1 MIAIVLMTPAQAQ
14 QATTLS
20 IDALAKTVI
29 ANNPE
34 RRFYMEQINLA
45 GIERD
50 ASNRLPDP
58 EMSVEFGERRTTDVV
73 TGAPTGSGPAYG
85 ISIMQPID
93 FAGRGALRQAIA
105 GHQIALARIGLAQ
118 FDSTLASRARLLG
131 YTLFVA
137 QQKSAAA
144 RDVAARM
151 RALAKVIAQ
160 RETAGP
166 TSVLDTAI
174 LEASAITSERN
185 AAAADVK
192 ASAAVYELNQL
203 RNSPLGARIRI
214 NRPDITLPGLLS
226 ADRMAQEV
234 DANNFELQS
243 LRAQSRQQGLR
254 IDLARR
260 SRAPTVAVGPYYNQA
275 KSDTMV
281 YVGNVKK
288 SV

>member
-85 ISIMQPID
+85 ISIMQLID

-105 GHQIALARIGLAQ
+105 GHQIALARIW
-118 FDSTLASRARLLG
+118 
-131 YTLFVA
+131 
-137 QQKSAAA
+137 
-144 RDVAARM
+144 
-151 RALAKVIAQ
+151 
-160 RETAGP
+160 
-166 TSVLDTAI
+166 
-174 LEASAITSERN
+174 
-185 AAAADVK
+185 
-192 ASAAVYELNQL
+192 
-203 RNSPLGARIRI
+203 
-214 NRPDITLPGLLS
+214 PGT
-226 ADRMAQEV
+226 
-234 DANNFELQS
+234 
-243 LRAQSRQQGLR
+243 
-254 IDLARR
+254 I
-260 SRAPTVAVGPYYNQA
+260 
-275 KSDTMV
+275 
-281 YVGNVKK
+281 
-288 SV
+288 